1 MRTLEDAYAV
11 FQDPYATYSDMQAA
25 QSFIEAN
32 EALAPV
38 RGLIAP
44 EEGYTYG
51 DIVPLRTNQ
60 ATGERELTVPMMAR
74 EGVKSLLNVA
84 EGSQTG
90 VVNPED
96 VINIAPMGGVA
107 SLLDEGIEGGFTAGM
122 FIARSNPAADKNAF
136 DEAEKLW
143 NKGETPREIYRQT
156 GIYYG
161 RDMQPRQEVSDAGQ
175 MDKEY
180 LQSVL
185 DVIDQRGQY
194 IVDGGVKDIDITRL
208 FPNEDYRAMFFG
220 NTMARKHGMGATKDK
235 FTSIGTL
242 SKTMGGDDVGLGGSY
257 GSGTDRILVNPV
269 TEDLE
274 GNIIMRPIDDIE
286 STIFHELQH
295 ATQAKGNL
303 EHGSNLDSGFNNYRS
318 FVNDVIKSGD
328 YKTAKQIMA
337 NADEARKRLKDSQSM
352 TKEEYNRT
360 YKDAFPK
367 NSYELQQIID
377 AGDLVQSRYD
387 QLMDRSD
394 RNRSP
399 RYEAY
404 RANLGEIEA
413 RATEARKDMTAEQ
426 RRMRFPEK
434 DYTSLDKVWFSEPQ
448 GGFTGT
454 GLLNIVRD

>member
-11 FQDPYATYSDMQAA
+11 FYDPYATPSDMQAA

-32 EALAPV
+32 ESLAPV

-51 DIVPLRTNQ
+51 DIVPIRTNQ
-60 ATGERELTVPMMAR
+60 ATGQRELTVPMFAR
-74 EGVKSLLNVA
+74 EGAQSLLNIA

-96 VINIAPMGGVA
+96 VMNVMPMGGAA
-107 SLLDEGIEGGFTAGM
+107 SLLDEGIEGGFAAGM
-122 FIARSNPAADKNAF
+122 FIARNNPAADKKAF

-143 NKGETPREIYRQT
+143 NKGESPREIYRQT

-161 RDMQPRQEVSDAGQ
+161 RDMQPRQEISDAGQ
-175 MDKEY
+175 MDKKY
-180 LQSVL
+180 LQAVL
-185 DVIDQRGQY
+185 DVIEQKGQY
-194 IVDGGVKDIDITRL
+194 VVDGDIKSLDMQHL
-208 FPNEDYRAMFFG
+208 FPDENYRKMFFG
-220 NTMARKHGMGATKDK
+220 NTPERIEMGSTNDRL
-235 FTSIGTL
+235 TSIGTM
-242 SKTMGGDDVGLGGSY
+242 SKTMGADDTGLGGSY
-257 GSGTDRILVNPV
+257 NSGFDRIMINPV

-274 GNIIMRPIDDIE
+274 GNIIMRPIDDVE
-286 STIFHELQH
+286 SIIFHELQH
-295 ATQAKGNL
+295 GVQAKGLL
-303 EHGSNLDSGFNNYRS
+303 EGGSNLDDGFNNYRR
-318 FVNDVIKSGD
+318 FVAKVIESGD
-328 YKTAKQIMA
+328 YESAKQIMA
-337 NADEARKRLKDSQSM
+337 NADEARKRLKDSKSM

-377 AGDLVQSRYD
+377 AGNLVQSRYD

-413 RATEARKDMTAEQ
+413 RATEARKDMPMDV
-426 RRMRFPEK
+426 RLGRYPEK
-434 DYTSLDKVWFSEPQ
+434 DYTSLDKVWFSEPE